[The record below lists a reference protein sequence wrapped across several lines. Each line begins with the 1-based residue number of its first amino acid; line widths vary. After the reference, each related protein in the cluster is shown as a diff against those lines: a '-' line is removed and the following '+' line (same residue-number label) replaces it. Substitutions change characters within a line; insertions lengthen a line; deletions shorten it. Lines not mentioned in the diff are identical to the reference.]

1 MKAESREQKAGG
13 RTRKAEGCKQFAHE
27 QRAVL
32 PSRGRDRSLAAR
44 SINSG
49 RTQRKTRY
57 LLLSACCL
65 LLSACCLLPA
75 CARRSNA
82 FVMVLESSPKS
93 LDPIR
98 GTDAS
103 SERFRQL
110 MFNSLLRKN
119 ERFEYVPEL
128 AARADTAPDGLSM
141 TFTLNDNVKFHNG
154 KPLTA
159 ADVKYTFDKLLASDS
174 PKAAS
179 FFEGTGANRQPLI
192 AAVDAPDARTV
203 VFRLRRQWL
212 ELPANL
218 IPIPV
223 IPEGTFETQAQQP
236 VGTGPY
242 KFVNWNESQ
251 QIVDMEAF
259 DDYWEGA
266 ASIKQLRVRVILDAN
281 TQQAELRS
289 GRVDLAVN
297 TALTPDAYVALAQDP
312 NLQVVQNPGA
322 NVQWLGF
329 NNQSA
334 PLTDARVRQAI
345 AYAINREDI
354 IKNLLQGQAR
364 VAHSMLPPESWA
376 YAPGTVYSFDP
387 AKAKQLLDEAGLKDP
402 DGDGPRMRLA
412 KPLAFKISASN
423 VVVRNYAGVIQNQLQ
438 AVGLPAAIETLEDNT
453 LREAQNNGQFQLTAG
468 RWVGGNQDPI
478 FLRDLFTFL
487 TGKDN
492 YRFNRVRYSNPE
504 VDKLLGEAVNTAD
517 RARAKT
523 LYAQAQEIISRD
535 VPALPL
541 WYANNI
547 VIARKTVGNISV
559 PPSADWTFVRT
570 LTVAQ

>member
-1 MKAESREQKAGG
+1 M
-13 RTRKAEGCKQFAHE
+13 T
-27 QRAVL
+27 
-32 PSRGRDRSLAAR
+32 AAR
-44 SINSG
+44 HVLIAFALCAA
-49 RTQRKTRY
+49 
-57 LLLSACCL
+57 LLGA
-65 LLSACCLLPA
+65 A
-75 CARRSNA
+75 CARRTTA
-82 FVMVLESSPKS
+82 FVMVLEASPKT

-98 GTDAS
+98 GTDAA
-103 SERFRQL
+103 SERLRQL
-110 MFNSLLRKN
+110 MFNSLLRKD
-119 ERFEYVPEL
+119 EHFDYVPEL
-128 AARADTAPDGLSM
+128 AERAEAAPDGLSM
-141 TFTLNDNVKFHNG
+141 TFTLRDNVKFHNG

-179 FFEGTGANRQPLI
+179 FYEGTGAARQPLVMG
-192 AAVDAPDARTV
+192 VDAPDARTV
-203 VFRLRRQWL
+203 VFRLRRPWL
-212 ELPANL
+212 ELKANM

-223 IPEGTFETQAQQP
+223 IPEGTFETLGRQP

-242 KFVNWNESQ
+242 KFVSWNEAAQ
-251 QIVDMEAF
+251 VVDMTAF

-266 ASIKQLRVRVILDAN
+266 PNVKQLRVRVILDAN
-281 TQQAELRS
+281 TQQAELRA

-297 TALTPDAYVALAQDP
+297 TALTPDAYVALTKDP
-312 NLQVVQNPGA
+312 NLQIVQSPGA

-329 NNQSA
+329 NTQSA
-334 PLTDARVRQAI
+334 PLNDARVRQAI

-354 IKNLLQGQAR
+354 IKNLLQDQAR
-364 VAHSMLPPESWA
+364 IAHSMIPPESWA
-376 YAPGTVYSFDP
+376 YAPGTVYNYDP

-402 DGDGPRMRLA
+402 DGDGPRQRLA
-412 KPLAFKISASN
+412 KPLSFKISASN

-504 VDKLLGEAVNTAD
+504 VDKLLGEAVATAD
-517 RARAKT
+517 RARART

-535 VPALPL
+535 MPALPL

-547 VIARKTVGNISV
+547 VIARKTVGNIQV

-570 LTVAQ
+570 LTVAQQ